1 MKEEAKRWIDFAGED
16 LLVAELTLKEGINNQ
31 VCFHSQQCVE
41 KVLKGFIIFKG
52 KIHPQSHKLADIL
65 SKIPKSPFDD
75 LRDEILLLDRFY
87 ISTRYPDA
95 LPGMLPEGLP
105 SEKDAREALNIARKV
120 FEIARKEL
128 ELS

>member
-1 MKEEAKRWIDFAGED
+1 MCWCIPLKNIGKCVLTERFSKKRSAKKGSKFMKEEAKRWIDFAGED

-95 LPGMLPEGLP
+95 LP
-105 SEKDAREALNIARKV
+105 
-120 FEIARKEL
+120 
-128 ELS
+128 